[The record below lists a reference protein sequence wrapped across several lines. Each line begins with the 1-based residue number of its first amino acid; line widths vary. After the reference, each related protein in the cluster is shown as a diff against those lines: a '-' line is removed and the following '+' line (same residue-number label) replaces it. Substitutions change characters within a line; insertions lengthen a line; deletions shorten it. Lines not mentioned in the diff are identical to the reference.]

1 MKKVILSIL
10 TILFI
15 NTYSYS
21 QGKETMEL
29 SLESCIK
36 MAVENNINIQSAN
49 IDAEKARYKV
59 NETRSALLPKVNA
72 SGNFQDHIKL
82 QTTMLPGELLGQP
95 GTSLAVQMGSNF
107 VTSASIGIN
116 QVLYNQTALSALRLS
131 KMSYE
136 LNSLS
141 VEKAGEEIATE
152 ITKLYFLTTTT
163 VEQKKLI
170 EDNITRT
177 QQMENI
183 TRLFVENNIG
193 KQVDYDR
200 IHVSLENLYTQL
212 SNTEAAIEQQL
223 NMIKYML
230 GIPLYQNIVLTEN
243 SEISLLK
250 EEPEI
255 NPDFSS
261 HIDILLLESQ
271 IGISEMNQKI
281 IKHGYVPTLSFTGQM
296 TTQGLRNEFNNYF
309 NSNPENKW
317 YGSSYIG
324 LSLSIPVFDGLEK
337 RSKSQQA
344 KLDYQKV
351 NMKLN
356 DKKEQLNADHINA
369 LNNYQNNKTNVTR
382 QKANISLAEKVYA
395 ETSLKYREGLATMS
409 DLLQDEMSLSNA
421 QSSYLNALY
430 NLKEAE
436 LKIMSLNGEIN
447 KLIK

>member
-1 MKKVILSIL
+1 
-10 TILFI
+10 
-15 NTYSYS
+15 
-21 QGKETMEL
+21 
-29 SLESCIK
+29 
-36 MAVENNINIQSAN
+36 
-49 IDAEKARYKV
+49 
-59 NETRSALLPKVNA
+59 
-72 SGNFQDHIKL
+72 
-82 QTTMLPGELLGQP
+82 
-95 GTSLAVQMGSNF
+95 
-107 VTSASIGIN
+107 
-116 QVLYNQTALSALRLS
+116 LSALRLS

>member
-1 MKKVILSIL
+1 MKKIILSII
-10 TILFI
+10 TILII
-15 NTYSYS
+15 NTCLYS
-21 QGKETMEL
+21 QEKETMLL
-29 SLESCIK
+29 SLENCVK
-36 MAVENNINIQSAN
+36 MAVDNNINIQSAN

-59 NETRSALLPKVNA
+59 NETRSTLLPKITG

-82 QTTMLPGELLGQP
+82 QTTMLPGELIGQP

-107 VTSASIGIN
+107 VTSASVGIN

-136 LNSLS
+136 LSSLS
-141 VEKAGEEIATE
+141 VEKASEEIATE

-163 VEQKKLI
+163 IEQKKLI
-170 EDNITRT
+170 EDNIART

-183 TRLFVENNIG
+183 TRLFVENSIG

-230 GIPLYQNIVLTEN
+230 GIPLYQSIVLTEN
-243 SEISLLK
+243 SEMSLLK
-250 EEPEI
+250 EEPGV

-271 IGISEMNQKI
+271 IGIYEMNEKM
-281 IKHGYVPTLSFTGQM
+281 IKHGYVPSIVFTGQM
-296 TTQGLRNEFNNYF
+296 TTQGLRNDFKNYF

-324 LSLSIPVFDGLEK
+324 LSLSIPIFDGLEK
-337 RSKSQQA
+337 RSKTQQA
-344 KLDYQKV
+344 KLDYEKA
-351 NMKLN
+351 NMKLD

-369 LNNYQNNKTNVTR
+369 LNNYQNNRTNVVR

-409 DLLQDEMSLSNA
+409 DLLQDEMSLSSA